1 MYLESST
8 RRGLNNQK
16 KKRARLWENY
26 YYYYYYTYFFFT
38 CKEEK
43 KTYSGQGEKIF
54 WRRKSDFA
62 TATFQYNI
70 VGS

>member
-16 KKRARLWENY
+16 KKRARLWQN
-26 YYYYYYTYFFFT
+26 YYYYYTYFFFT

-43 KTYSGQGEKIF
+43 KSYSGQGEKIF

-62 TATFQYNI
+62 TATFLYNI